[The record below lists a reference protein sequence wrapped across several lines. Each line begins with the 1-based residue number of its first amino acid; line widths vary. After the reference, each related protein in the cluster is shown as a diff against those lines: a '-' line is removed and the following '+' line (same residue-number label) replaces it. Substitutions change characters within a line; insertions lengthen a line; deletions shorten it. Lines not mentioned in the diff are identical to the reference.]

1 MTQTV
6 RRAPRGRYRIKHMAK
21 SEALKILTLRSSA
34 IILGIT
40 VVGVLAG
47 TALEAHADLHHVAAW
62 YAGFDPT
69 QESLTGLIVAA
80 LTGGVVGA
88 LAITGEY
95 LSGTIHSMLAAAP
108 ATRAV
113 DRQDRRDCG
122 GHGRVLRAAL
132 EG

>member
-6 RRAPRGRYRIKHMAK
+6 RTTPDGHYRIRHVAK

-40 VVGVLAG
+40 VVAVLAG
-47 TALEAHADLHHVAAW
+47 TALEAHADVHHVPSW

-80 LTGGVVGA
+80 LTGGVFGA

-95 LSGTIHSMLAAAP
+95 SSGTIRSTLAAAP
-108 ATRAV
+108 RPARTV
-113 DRQDRRDCG
+113 DRQERRNCG
-122 GHGRVLRAAL
+122 GHGRLL
-132 EG
+132 